1 MSLTT
6 SSAQSSTGLDSLA
19 RRLSGILALPGDE
32 AYVRLATPW
41 NVAVQTR
48 PVAVVEARNV
58 HDISEAVRYAA
69 SAGLAVAVQATGH
82 GISTTMDDTLLIH
95 TGRLDECVVHADG
108 WARVGAGVRWQQV
121 IEGAAPH
128 GLAPLNGSSPHVGVV
143 GYTTGG
149 GLGPMARTFGFASD
163 RVRAIE
169 VVTGDGELRR
179 ATPEQEPEL
188 FWGIRGGKGA
198 LGIVTALEFDL
209 VPVSEFYGGALY
221 FDGSDAESVLHT
233 WATWCESLPEQAT
246 TSVAL
251 LRLPPLPGVPE
262 PLAGRPTVAVRF
274 VWTGDP
280 AEGEAVLATI
290 RAAGRPILDGVS
302 VMPYAA
308 IGAVHADPVDPM
320 PTHEAADLL
329 RELPREA
336 VDALLAV
343 AGPSAQSPQVIVELR
358 QLGGAIARA
367 PQHESAVCHRDAAF
381 ALNII
386 GALVPEIA
394 DIVPVHAEAVRGA
407 LTPWAT
413 GGILPNF
420 GASTHPDRVRRAY
433 DERSLARLVAA
444 AQAYDPHHLFRVGHV
459 PSRTASSTS
468 TTQES
473 HA

>member
-1 MSLTT
+1 MSVTT
-6 SSAQSSTGLDSLA
+6 RSGASSDQLDSLA
-19 RRLSGILALPGDE
+19 KRLSGTLALPGTED
-32 AYVRLATPW
+32 YTRLATPW
-41 NVAVQTR
+41 NLAVPPR

-58 HDISEAVRYAA
+58 QDIVEAVRNAA
-69 SAGLAVAVQATGH
+69 SVGLAVAVQTTGH
-82 GISTTMDDTLLIH
+82 GISTTMEDTLLIH
-95 TGRLDECVVHADG
+95 TGRLDECAVHPDG

-121 IEGAAPH
+121 IEAAAPH
-128 GLAPLNGSSPHVGVV
+128 GLAPLCGSSPHVGVV

-179 ATPEQEPEL
+179 ATPDEEPEL
-188 FWGIRGGKGA
+188 FWGVRGGKGA

-209 VPVSEFYGGALY
+209 VPVSEFYGGAVY
-221 FDGSDAESVLHT
+221 FDGADADAVLHT
-233 WATWCESLPEQAT
+233 WAVWCRTLPEEAT

-251 LRLPPLPGVPE
+251 LRLPPMPGVPE

-280 AEGEAVLATI
+280 AEGEALLATM
-290 RAAGRPILDGVS
+290 RAAGRPVLDAVS

-308 IGAVHADPVDPM
+308 IGMVHSDPVDPM

-343 AGPSAQSPQVIVELR
+343 AGPSSPSPQVIVELR
-358 QLGGAIARA
+358 QLGGAISREPRHA
-367 PQHESAVCHRDAAF
+367 SAVSHRDAAF
-381 ALNII
+381 ALNVI
-386 GALVPEIA
+386 GALAPEIA
-394 DIVPVHAEAVRGA
+394 QVVPVHAEEVRRA
-407 LTPWAT
+407 LGPWAT
-413 GGILPNF
+413 GGVLPNF
-420 GASTHPDRVRRAY
+420 GASLRPERVRRAY
-433 DERSLARLVAA
+433 DERTLSRLAA
-444 AQAYDPHHLFRVGHV
+444 AAAAYDPHHLFRVGHV
-459 PSRTASSTS
+459 PARSDSSTS